1 MIYSWNHNTRSTTVA
16 DLIKLSFCCSYKTL
30 QRFTLGATLQHPL
43 WRKVSDLENLE
54 KKNVKRHCGGWDLV
68 GSAVMIWC
76 LCKLCVQT
84 CTSSTKIKVHQK
96 IMKHIK
102 IRFSSLQKS
111 IYIIGLVS
119 VPKKIDHCPVKPK
132 KWPSSVSNR
141 NSRHLSTSPANRAN
155 VTCTLGSQRRVGS
168 HHFSTTRNQPEEVCE
183 YCVVSRISH
192 HVNCLL
198 YLLGPVISYAPAG
211 CFVAF
216 FKMFSPGTQA
226 MEGRRQAAAPQGLL
240 L

>member
-1 MIYSWNHNTRSTTVA
+1 MYIFHKNQSASKNHETYQNQV
-16 DLIKLSFCCSYKTL
+16 LF
-30 QRFTLGATLQHPL
+30 P
-43 WRKVSDLENLE
+43 
-54 KKNVKRHCGGWDLV
+54 
-68 GSAVMIWC
+68 
-76 LCKLCVQT
+76 
-84 CTSSTKIKVHQK
+84 
-96 IMKHIK
+96 
-102 IRFSSLQKS
+102 
-111 IYIIGLVS
+111 
-119 VPKKIDHCPVKPK
+119 PKKHLYN
-132 KWPSSVSNR
+132 WPCIRPEKNR
-141 NSRHLSTSPANRAN
+141 PLP
-155 VTCTLGSQRRVGS
+155 SQTQEMAFFRVQQEFQAFIHIASKSCQRDLHIGIPTKGWIAP
-168 HHFSTTRNQPEEVCE
+168 FSTTRNQPEEVCE

>member
-1 MIYSWNHNTRSTTVA
+1 MYVHVPQKSKC
-16 DLIKLSFCCSYKTL
+16 IK
-30 QRFTLGATLQHPL
+30 
-43 WRKVSDLENLE
+43 
-54 KKNVKRHCGGWDLV
+54 
-68 GSAVMIWC
+68 
-76 LCKLCVQT
+76 
-84 CTSSTKIKVHQK
+84 K

-111 IYIIGLVS
+111 ILIGLVS
-119 VPKKIDHCPVKPK
+119 SREDRPL
-132 KWPSSVSNR
+132 PSQTQEMAFFRVQKEFQAFIHIASKS
-141 NSRHLSTSPANRAN
+141 
-155 VTCTLGSQRRVGS
+155 CQRDLHIGIQTKGRIAP
-168 HHFSTTRNQPEEVCE
+168 FSTTRNQPEEVCE

-216 FKMFSPGTQA
+216 FNMFSPGTQA